1 MPTVLVATT
10 NPGKLREYKQIF
22 ASIPSARVASPNDL
36 EVWIEVAENGTTFA
50 DNALLKARALYT
62 ALPDDLHEDVWV
74 LGDDSGL
81 EVDAM
86 DGGPGV
92 YSNRWA
98 GPNTTAEERNLKL
111 LQRLEDV
118 PGDQRGARF
127 KCVIALIDP
136 HGKEYLLEGSVEG
149 RIARDLQGT
158 GGFGY
163 DPLFAL
169 PDGTRMS
176 TLTPDQKN
184 SLSHRGRA
192 GAKAAAI
199 ISAENALHA

>member
-10 NPGKLREYKQIF
+10 NPGKLREYKHIF
-22 ASIPSARVASPNDL
+22 ALTPSARVASPNDL
-36 EVWIEVAENGTTFA
+36 EVWIEVVESGTTFVE
-50 DNALLKARALYT
+50 NALLKARTLYA
-62 ALPDDLHEDVWV
+62 ALPDNLRDVWV

-98 GPNTTAEERNLKL
+98 GPDTTAEERNLKL
-111 LQRLEDV
+111 LERLEGV
-118 PGDQRGARF
+118 PDERRGARF

-136 HGKEYLLEGSVEG
+136 LGTEYILEGIVEG

-163 DPLFAL
+163 DPVFEL

-176 TLTPDQKN
+176 SLTPDQKN

-192 GAKAAAI
+192 GAKAAAV
-199 ISAENALHA
+199 ISEQNVPNA